1 MRVIQQSVRVLLL
14 LVVVLF
20 GFNIVAKAET
30 DDSVKNWLEP
40 EQTVDEES
48 DPLEITDTE
57 VVDESSTMGIT
68 IWDFVKMIVATL
80 FVIALLYFLLR
91 FINKRNISYRDS
103 QLIQNIAGTSVG
115 SNRSIQMIKVGK
127 RILVVGV
134 GENIQLLKEVEDEE
148 EVRQIIEEHNQRL
161 EQLTSPSDIV
171 TKVLERTKSFQ
182 KQDQDKEKNSFSSLL
197 KTQLDQISK
206 QRKKLFDEMD
216 KKGPEDK

>member
-57 VVDESSTMGIT
+57 VVDESSAVGIT

-182 KQDQDKEKNSFSSLL
+182 KQDQEKEKNSFSSLL

>member
-57 VVDESSTMGIT
+57 VVDESSTVGIT

-182 KQDQDKEKNSFSSLL
+182 KQDQNKEKNTFSSLL

>member
-57 VVDESSTMGIT
+57 VVDESSTVGIT

-91 FINKRNISYRDS
+91 FINRRNISYRDS

-182 KQDQDKEKNSFSSLL
+182 KQDQEKEKNSFSSLL

>member
-14 LVVVLF
+14 LVVVLI

-48 DPLEITDTE
+48 DQPEITDDE
-57 VVDESSTMGIT
+57 AVDESSTVGIT

-91 FINKRNISYRDS
+91 FINKKNISYRDS
-103 QLIQNIAGTSVG
+103 QLIQNIGGTSVG

-134 GENIQLLKEVEDEE
+134 GENIQLLKEVDDEE
-148 EVRQIIEEHNQRL
+148 EVRQIIEEHNQRI

-171 TKVLERTKSFQ
+171 TKVIERTKSFQ
-182 KQDQDKEKNSFSSLL
+182 KQDQEKDKNSFSSLL

-216 KKGPEDK
+216 KKGSEDK